1 MASRTNV
8 STNLDY
14 VSWSAGDSGIA
25 IFAQVHASLLAHG
38 WTQSSS
44 TNGTAGNTF
53 DPTYASPSAIDY
65 RRVYQAALTTTN
77 ATTNP
82 AGPFY
87 GSGLTTKYV
96 MVRIFKTTPDAT
108 AVYAWQSQTNVWYIQ
123 IIPFISW
130 NSGTDVGTTQT
141 GAILTSTNGLNGIY
155 DQSNPNNVNG
165 PSGGGGIFAQY
176 PNTWI
181 STTVSGFL
189 YIAVSAKWICMWP
202 YFLNSTV
209 FNGPRNGVLLY
220 GEIAEDF
227 ASYTGVAPVFVTT
240 MQRLASC
247 CGGPND
253 PTSYVNGSQSY
264 AAMPMGPQF
273 LMPATP
279 ASTTGYTGISNT
291 IRSGYQAMGTTK
303 VMLGHYGWY
312 GWEGANWNLDA
323 SGSYIYQSYYNSP
336 QYFGACPV
344 PMITAIYNN
353 SYGSG
358 KHGISQQND
367 PVAGVYNRQT
377 YRPSRAEALGQKALN
392 TTNLKGIELIFGG
405 GGFGSNYTG
414 YAANPYPMYWVLGRA
429 FGLKWVGQVTGA
441 TTLDTVSMT
450 VDANGFYVRTGGTAT
465 DHILIGFAP
474 IGGLVCEA
482 PATSADLFFAL
493 PK

>member
-1 MASRTNV
+1 
-8 STNLDY
+8 
-14 VSWSAGDSGIA
+14 
-25 IFAQVHASLLAHG
+25 
-38 WTQSSS
+38 
-44 TNGTAGNTF
+44 
-53 DPTYASPSAIDY
+53 
-65 RRVYQAALTTTN
+65 
-77 ATTNP
+77 
-82 AGPFY
+82 
-87 GSGLTTKYV
+87 
-96 MVRIFKTTPDAT
+96 
-108 AVYAWQSQTNVWYIQ
+108 
-123 IIPFISW
+123 
-130 NSGTDVGTTQT
+130 
-141 GAILTSTNGLNGIY
+141 
-155 DQSNPNNVNG
+155 
-165 PSGGGGIFAQY
+165 
-176 PNTWI
+176 
-181 STTVSGFL
+181 
-189 YIAVSAKWICMWP
+189 MWP
-202 YFLNSTV
+202 YFINSTV

-240 MQRLASC
+240 MQRLAAC

-253 PTSYVNGSQSY
+253 PASYMNGSVSY
-264 AAMPMGPQF
+264 SLMPMGPQF

-323 SGSYIYQSYYNSP
+323 STSYNYQGSYSSP
-336 QYFGACPV
+336 ERFGGCPV

-367 PVAGVYNRQT
+367 PVASQNSRQS
-377 YRPSRAEALGQKALN
+377 YRPTRAEALGQKALN

-405 GGFGSNYTG
+405 GGFGSNYSG
-414 YAANPYPMYWVLGRA
+414 YAANPFPMYWVLGRA

-441 TTLDTVSMT
+441 STLDTVSMT

-465 DHILIGFAP
+465 DHILIGFGP
-474 IGGLVCEA
+474 TGGLACEA